1 MLSPGDHTFA
11 SARSCVARIPL
22 NDAARPSGACPEGW
36 FHMPVGGNDVNMLDA
51 AIQLAQRGEDLTVD
65 LTLNGIIALAAGVLI
80 LLFPR
85 LLNYLVAGYLIIVGL
100 IDIFDV
106 RL

>member
-1 MLSPGDHTFA
+1 
-11 SARSCVARIPL
+11 
-22 NDAARPSGACPEGW
+22 
-36 FHMPVGGNDVNMLDA
+36 MPVEGNDVNMLDA

-65 LTLNGIIALAAGVLI
+65 LTLNGILALAAGVLI

-85 LLNYLVAGYLIIVGL
+85 LLNYLVAGYLIVVGL
-100 IDIFDV
+100 VDIFDV

>member
-1 MLSPGDHTFA
+1 M
-11 SARSCVARIPL
+11 PL
-22 NDAARPSGACPEGW
+22 AGNDAK
-36 FHMPVGGNDVNMLDA
+36 MLDA
-51 AIQLAQRGEDLTVD
+51 AIQLAQKGEDLTVD
-65 LTLNGIIALAAGVLI
+65 LTLNGILALAAGVLI

-85 LLNYLVAGYLIIVGL
+85 LLNYLVAGYLIVVGL

>member
-1 MLSPGDHTFA
+1 MPVEG
-11 SARSCVARIPL
+11 
-22 NDAARPSGACPEGW
+22 NDAK
-36 FHMPVGGNDVNMLDA
+36 MLDV
-51 AIQLAQRGEDLTVD
+51 AIQLAQKGEDLTVD

-85 LLNYLVAGYLIIVGL
+85 LLNYLVAGYLIAVGL

>member
-1 MLSPGDHTFA
+1 MFDT
-11 SARSCVARIPL
+11 
-22 NDAARPSGACPEGW
+22 
-36 FHMPVGGNDVNMLDA
+36 
-51 AIQLAQRGEDLTVD
+51 AIQLAQRGEELTVD
-65 LTLNGIIALAAGVLI
+65 LTLNGIIAIAAGVLI
-80 LLFPR
+80 LVFPR

>member
-1 MLSPGDHTFA
+1 MFDT
-11 SARSCVARIPL
+11 
-22 NDAARPSGACPEGW
+22 
-36 FHMPVGGNDVNMLDA
+36 
-51 AIQLAQRGEDLTVD
+51 AIQLAQRGEELTVD
-65 LTLNGIIALAAGVLI
+65 LTLNGIIAITAGVLI
-80 LLFPR
+80 LVFPR

>member
-1 MLSPGDHTFA
+1 
-11 SARSCVARIPL
+11 
-22 NDAARPSGACPEGW
+22 
-36 FHMPVGGNDVNMLDA
+36 MPVEGNDVNMLDA

-65 LTLNGIIALAAGVLI
+65 LTLNGILALAAGVLI

-85 LLNYLVAGYLIIVGL
+85 LLNYLVAGYLIVVGL

>member
-1 MLSPGDHTFA
+1 
-11 SARSCVARIPL
+11 
-22 NDAARPSGACPEGW
+22 
-36 FHMPVGGNDVNMLDA
+36 MPVGGNDVNMLDA